1 VITLV
6 EEARRELTAARFVL
20 VLTGAGMSAESGVPT
35 FRGEG
40 GYWRNRHFSTLANAQ
55 TFAHEPQ
62 LVWEWYLERRR
73 TVRACAPNPGHVAL
87 AAWAQHRGHD
97 GTRLV
102 TQNVDG
108 LHERSGHPEV
118 VRFHGS
124 LWRNRCTACGRER
137 EDHSL
142 QFEGPPLS
150 PCCRALER
158 PGVVW
163 FGEAIPTYA
172 LEAAFEAAAKAD
184 GVLVIGTT
192 GIVYPAAAVVEQA
205 RDAGATVVE
214 VNPDEEYGTSG
225 EGVFGGLW
233 LRAKAGDVLPGL
245 LALDSAKS

>member
-1 VITLV
+1 MLLV
-6 EEARRELTAARFVL
+6 EEARRALGSARFVL
-20 VLTGAGMSAESGVPT
+20 VLTGAGISAESGVPT
-35 FRGEG
+35 FRGDG
-40 GYWRNRHFSTLANAQ
+40 GWWRDRHFSTLANPE

-73 TVRACAPNPGHVAL
+73 TVRACAPNAAHDAL
-87 AAWAQHRGHD
+87 AAWSRRRGRE
-97 GTRLV
+97 GGRLV

-108 LHERSGHPEV
+108 LHERAGHPDV

-137 EDHSL
+137 EDHALHMPS
-142 QFEGPPLS
+142 PPLS

-163 FGEAIPTYA
+163 FGEAIPPFA
-172 LEAAFEAAAKAD
+172 LEAAFEAAGQAD

-192 GIVYPAAAVVEQA
+192 GVVYPAAAVVERA

-214 VNPDEEYGTSG
+214 VNPDEDYGRSG

-233 LRAKAGDVLPGL
+233 LRAKAGDVVPDL
-245 LALDSAKS
+245 LAEGARTEH